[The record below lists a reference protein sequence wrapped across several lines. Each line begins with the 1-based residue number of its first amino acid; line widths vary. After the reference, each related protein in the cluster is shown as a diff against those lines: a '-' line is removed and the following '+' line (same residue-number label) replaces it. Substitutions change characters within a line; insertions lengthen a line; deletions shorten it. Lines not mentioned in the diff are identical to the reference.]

1 MLERLE
7 VREMV
12 TIISMTLSQFS
23 YLCTF
28 FNKWQ
33 IIAVGKQIPESMIGG
48 RNLERLNDE
57 GWRYKPE
64 ENGNKQREE
73 MMEEVSEY
81 YHMAVNLF

>member
-1 MLERLE
+1 M
-7 VREMV
+7 
-12 TIISMTLSQFS
+12 
-23 YLCTF
+23 YF